1 MKNLYILLI
10 CKNLKIPFL
19 QSELNIQNFHIFHS
33 VVGKFKIN

>member
-1 MKNLYILLI
+1 MQKPQ
-10 CKNLKIPFL
+10 IPFL